1 MSVKESNGATE
12 KRVDP
17 RVKRTRELLVRA
29 FNELVAEKARTG
41 LTVQEI
47 AERATINRATF
58 YAHFTDQYELF
69 DYAISEAFREEL
81 RRRLPDSSGLSEE
94 NLKALILAAC
104 DYLAGLN
111 TACSRTDR
119 QFRPLIEARVQ
130 GELYELLSGWID
142 ASPPTGSRS
151 ANAKITASVVSWAIF
166 GAGLQWSRGGEVGS
180 AEEFADQALLVIVGG
195 LNLRASTALIHPTT

>member
-1 MSVKESNGATE
+1 MLVKESTGRAD

-17 RVKRTRELLVRA
+17 RVKRTRELIIRA
-29 FNELVAEKARTG
+29 FNELVAEKGHTG

-58 YAHFTDQYELF
+58 YAHFNDQYELF
-69 DYAISEAFREEL
+69 DHVISEAFREEL

-111 TACSRTDR
+111 TACSRTDQ
-119 QFRPLIEARVQ
+119 QFKPLIEARVQ
-130 GELYELLSGWID
+130 SELYELLLGWIE
-142 ASPPTGSRS
+142 ASPLTDSRS
-151 ANAKITASVVSWAIF
+151 ANAGIMASVVSWAIF
-166 GAGLQWSRGGEVGS
+166 GAGLQWSRHGEVGS
-180 AEEFADQALLVIVGG
+180 AEEVADQALPVIVGG
-195 LNLRASTALIHPTT
+195 LQL

>member
-1 MSVKESNGATE
+1 MLVKESTGKTE

-17 RVKRTRELLVRA
+17 RVKRTRELIVGA
-29 FNELVAEKARTG
+29 FNELVAEKGHTG

-58 YAHFTDQYELF
+58 YAHFSDQYELF

-81 RRRLPDSSGLSEE
+81 RQRLPDPSGLTEE

-104 DYLAGLN
+104 AYLAGLN

-119 QFRPLIEARVQ
+119 QFRPLIESRVQ
-130 GELYELLSGWID
+130 GELCELLLGWIEASPEKASGWSV
-142 ASPPTGSRS
+142 SPEVR
-151 ANAKITASVVSWAIF
+151 ASVVSWAIF
-166 GAGLQWSRGGEVGS
+166 GAALDWSRNGAASSPDEAADQVLSAIVEGLQ
-180 AEEFADQALLVIVGG
+180 I
-195 LNLRASTALIHPTT
+195 

>member
-1 MSVKESNGATE
+1 MLAKELATKVE
-12 KRVDP
+12 KREDP
-17 RVKRTRELLVRA
+17 RVRRTRGLIVRA
-29 FNELVAEKARTG
+29 FEELVAEKGHTG

-58 YAHFTDQYELF
+58 YAHFSDQYELF
-69 DYAISEAFREEL
+69 DHAISEAFRGEL
-81 RRRLPDSSGLSEE
+81 RRRLPEPSGLSEA

-130 GELYELLSGWID
+130 DELHEVLSGWIEV
-142 ASPPTGSRS
+142 SRNTERRPDEAEIS
-151 ANAKITASVVSWAIF
+151 AAVFSWAIF
-166 GAGLQWSRGGEVGS
+166 GAGLEWSRGGAGS
-180 AEEFADQALLVIVGG
+180 AEEYADRALSVIVGG
-195 LNLRASTALIHPTT
+195 LRT

>member
-1 MSVKESNGATE
+1 MLVKRSSGTAE

-17 RVKRTRELLVRA
+17 RIKRTRELLVRA
-29 FNELVAEKARTG
+29 FNELVAEKGHTG

-81 RRRLPDSSGLSEE
+81 RRRLPDSSPRLSEE
-94 NLKALILAAC
+94 NLKALVLAAC

-111 TACSRTDR
+111 MACSRTDR

-130 GELYELLSGWID
+130 GELYELLLGWLE
-142 ASPPTGSRS
+142 ASPEKARGRQVSQEVR
-151 ANAKITASVVSWAIF
+151 ASVVSWAIF
-166 GAGLQWSRGGEVGS
+166 GAALDWSRNGAARSSDEV
-180 AEEFADQALLVIVGG
+180 ADEVLSVIVEG
-195 LNLRASTALIHPTT
+195 LRF

>member
-1 MSVKESNGATE
+1 MLVKGSSGTVE

-17 RVKRTRELLVRA
+17 RVKRTRELIVRA
-29 FNELVAEKARTG
+29 FNELVAKKGHTG

-69 DYAISEAFREEL
+69 DYLISEAFREEL
-81 RRRLPDSSGLSEE
+81 GRRLPPSPGLSEE
-94 NLKALILAAC
+94 NLKALVLAAC
-104 DYLAGLN
+104 DFLAGLN

-130 GELYELLSGWID
+130 GELYALLLGWVE
-142 ASPPTGSRS
+142 ASPEKASDRQVSPEV
-151 ANAKITASVVSWAIF
+151 TASVVSWSIF
-166 GAGLQWSRGGEVGS
+166 GAALDWSRNGS
-180 AEEFADQALLVIVGG
+180 APSSEAVADHALALIVGG
-195 LNLRASTALIHPTT
+195 LQR

>member
-1 MSVKESNGATE
+1 MLIKESTRKDE

-17 RVKRTRELLVRA
+17 RVKRTRELIVKA
-29 FNELVAEKARTG
+29 FNELVAEKGHTG

-47 AERATINRATF
+47 TERATINRATF

-69 DYAISEAFREEL
+69 DHAISEAFGEEL
-81 RRRLPDSSGLSEE
+81 RRTLPESPGLSEE
-94 NLKALILAAC
+94 NLKALVLAAC

-130 GELYELLSGWID
+130 GELYELLLGWVE
-142 ASPPTGSRS
+142 ASPEK
-151 ANAKITASVVSWAIF
+151 A
-166 GAGLQWSRGGEVGS
+166 RGRQVRPEV
-180 AEEFADQALLVIVGG
+180 
-195 LNLRASTALIHPTT
+195 T

>member
-1 MSVKESNGATE
+1 MAPCRLSDKGAKLLVKESNRTTE

-17 RVKRTRELLVRA
+17 RVKRTRELIVRA
-29 FNELVAEKARTG
+29 FNELVTEKGHTG

-47 AERATINRATF
+47 AEWATINRATF
-58 YAHFTDQYELF
+58 YTHFADQYELF

-81 RRRLPDSSGLSEE
+81 RQRLPDPPGLTEE

-142 ASPPTGSRS
+142 TSPPTG
-151 ANAKITASVVSWAIF
+151 
-166 GAGLQWSRGGEVGS
+166 
-180 AEEFADQALLVIVGG
+180 
-195 LNLRASTALIHPTT
+195 

>member
-1 MSVKESNGATE
+1 MLVKEATGKAD

-17 RVKRTRELLVRA
+17 RVKRTRELIVWA
-29 FNELVAEKARTG
+29 FNELVAEKGHTG

-58 YAHFTDQYELF
+58 YAHFNDQYELF
-69 DYAISEAFREEL
+69 DHVISEAFREEL
-81 RRRLPDSSGLSEE
+81 RRRLSDSSGLSEE

-111 TACSRTDR
+111 TACSRTDQ
-119 QFRPLIEARVQ
+119 QFKPLIEARVQ
-130 GELYELLSGWID
+130 SELYELLLGWIE

-151 ANAKITASVVSWAIF
+151 ANARIMASVVSWAIF
-166 GAGLQWSRGGEVGS
+166 GVGLQWSRGGEVHS
-180 AEEFADQALLVIVGG
+180 AEEFADQSLSVIVGG
-195 LNLRASTALIHPTT
+195 LKP

>member
-1 MSVKESNGATE
+1 MVKESTGRAD

-17 RVKRTRELLVRA
+17 RVKRTRELIIRA
-29 FNELVAEKARTG
+29 FNELVAEKGHTG

-58 YAHFTDQYELF
+58 YAHFNDQYELF
-69 DYAISEAFREEL
+69 DHVISEAFREEL

-111 TACSRTDR
+111 TACSRTDQ
-119 QFRPLIEARVQ
+119 QFKPLIEARVQ
-130 GELYELLSGWID
+130 SELYELLLGWIE
-142 ASPPTGSRS
+142 ASPRTDSRS
-151 ANAKITASVVSWAIF
+151 ANAGIMASVVSWAIF
-166 GAGLQWSRGGEVGS
+166 GAGLQWSRGGEVYS
-180 AEEFADQALLVIVGG
+180 AEEFADQSLSVIVEE
-195 LNLRASTALIHPTT
+195 LKP

>member
-1 MSVKESNGATE
+1 MVKESTGKAH

-17 RVKRTRELLVRA
+17 RVKRTRELIVRA
-29 FNELVAEKARTG
+29 FNELVAEKGHTG

-58 YAHFTDQYELF
+58 YAHFNDQYELF
-69 DYAISEAFREEL
+69 DHVISEAFREEL

-111 TACSRTDR
+111 TACSRTDQ
-119 QFRPLIEARVQ
+119 QFKPLIEARVQ
-130 GELYELLSGWID
+130 SELYELLLGWIEALPRMD
-142 ASPPTGSRS
+142 SRS
-151 ANAKITASVVSWAIF
+151 ANAGIMASVVSWAIF
-166 GAGLQWSRGGEVGS
+166 GAGLQWSRGGEVHS
-180 AEEFADQALLVIVGG
+180 AEEFADQSLSVIVGG
-195 LNLRASTALIHPTT
+195 LKL